1 MSPGGVGQVEQISR
15 FAAHWHERRD
25 LSGIISIRNVSSEIL
40 SCSTSNSHWKMP
52 CCCSTTKML
61 MIKIIKSCVRKN
73 HKMQLQIRSNCVKGK
88 NSVWWFIMKEF
99 LLDKFLLENNKRI
112 EGIES
117 FSGSL
122 SLVSYMM
129 IDDDITNALTRPS
142 YILSTFIKPVD
153 ISIRTVSF
161 MCKRYYNTLLF
172 VGIM

>member
-99 LLDKFLLENNKRI
+99 LLDKFLLENNKGI
-112 EGIES
+112 EGNRKL
-117 FSGSL
+117 FGQTVPRQL
-122 SLVSYMM
+122 YRFWFHFDFNFLKF
-129 IDDDITNALTRPS
+129 NAE
-142 YILSTFIKPVD
+142 
-153 ISIRTVSF
+153 
-161 MCKRYYNTLLF
+161 
-172 VGIM
+172 